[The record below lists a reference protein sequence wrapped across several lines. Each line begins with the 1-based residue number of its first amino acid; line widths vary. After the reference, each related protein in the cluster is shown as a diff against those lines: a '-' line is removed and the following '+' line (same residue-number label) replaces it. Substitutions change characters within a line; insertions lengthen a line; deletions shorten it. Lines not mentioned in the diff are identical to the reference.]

1 MNKNQGKRD
10 NQMDDSNLFMAI
22 ALIALGV
29 TIIISMI
36 EQWLS

>member
-1 MNKNQGKRD
+1 MSKNQGKRD

-29 TIIISMI
+29 TIVISMI